1 MFQFY
6 QIACL
11 GFFRQSSHT
20 LKRNMHPASKRNNTM
35 GIEICFIS
43 VFEVAALTIT

>member
-1 MFQFY
+1 MFHPRP
-6 QIACL
+6 
-11 GFFRQSSHT
+11 RQEATTAAAIHCMAAT
-20 LKRNMHPASKRNNTM
+20 SKRNNTM